1 MKKAISN
8 KAVIGIDFKKY
19 RIRIYKDT
27 LHVMED
33 PAFIQLLINPE
44 KGIICIRRSIS
55 EEQFSQR
62 IKWESLNERDCCEIY
77 SRSLM
82 SELLTLKKEWNANK
96 SYRIFGTF
104 NPYEELV
111 WFDIEDAAVIDEEIE
126 NERNKAISG

>member
-1 MKKAISN
+1 MSGT
-8 KAVIGIDFKKY
+8 AVRYI
-19 RIRIYKDT
+19 
-27 LHVMED
+27 
-33 PAFIQLLINPE
+33 
-44 KGIICIRRSIS
+44 
-55 EEQFSQR
+55 
-62 IKWESLNERDCCEIY
+62 CEIY

-82 SELLTLKKEWNANK
+82 GELLTLKKEWNANK